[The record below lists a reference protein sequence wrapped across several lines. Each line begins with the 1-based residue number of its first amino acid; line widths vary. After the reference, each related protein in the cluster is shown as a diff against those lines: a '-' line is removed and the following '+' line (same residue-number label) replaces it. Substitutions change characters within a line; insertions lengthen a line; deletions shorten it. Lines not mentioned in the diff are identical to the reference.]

1 MSGLSTEA
9 VNEIVHRRALGQSVR
24 GIARSMCLSR
34 RAVSRAL
41 TEHDGARQHG
51 SPHPELPKQRQRRG
65 SVIDDYEEAI
75 GGFIKRYPDIT
86 VTRLLEELRALGYQG
101 GYSILRE
108 RVKTLRAP
116 APGQPVQRFETG
128 PGIQAQMDWGV
139 YTIEFSAEGTR
150 RINLFSYLLGYS
162 RRQYLRFTERQ
173 DFETL
178 LREHIRAFEHL
189 GGVAATC
196 LYDNMKTVV
205 NRWEDGEPLYNTRF
219 LAFATH
225 YGFRPRACWPRRPQT
240 KGKVERPF
248 SYVELNLLNGR
259 TFSSLEQLNQI
270 TQAWLANTADVR
282 VHRETRKRPIDA
294 HAEEQAHLLKL
305 PDNPYDTARV
315 VYRVV
320 DVEGMIAYENNF
332 YSTPWRF
339 VGRMLP
345 VRITEQDLIVY
356 DPASLEVVAR
366 HCLVPRSLKGERR
379 IDVAHRPTRDAKEQE
394 EVLRERFGELGEP
407 ALRFLEGVL
416 RAHRDGKAQ
425 ARTVLS
431 FLSLYRRD
439 DVLAA
444 IERAVRYHAF
454 SRQSVE
460 RILAVQA
467 RPRPALE
474 CLDDQYRPSLTDEKP
489 VGPRPTADYQ
499 ELLDL
504 ERSDADGRPP
514 EAES

>member
-1 MSGLSTEA
+1 MSGLSAEA
-9 VNEIVHRRALGQSVR
+9 INEIVHRRALGQSIR
-24 GIARSMCLSR
+24 SIARSMCLSR

-41 TEHDGARQHG
+41 TEHDGARQQG
-51 SPHPELPKQRQRRG
+51 SPHPELPGRRRRRG
-65 SVIDDYEEAI
+65 SALDDYEEAI

-86 VTRLLEELRALGYQG
+86 IVRLLEELRGLGFQG

-116 APGQPVQRFETG
+116 AAVQPVQRFETG

-139 YTIEFSAEGTR
+139 YTIEFSAQGPR
-150 RINLFSYLLGYS
+150 RVNLFSYLLGYS
-162 RRQYLRFTERQ
+162 RRQYLHFTEKQ

-205 NRWEDGEPLYNTRF
+205 DRWEEGEPLYNTRF

-259 TFSSLEQLNQI
+259 TFSSLEHLNQ
-270 TQAWLANTADVR
+270 TTGVWLANTADVR
-282 VHRETRKRPIDA
+282 VHRETGKRPMDA
-294 HAEEQAHLLKL
+294 HAEEQSHLLKL
-305 PDNPYDTARV
+305 PGTAYDTARV

-320 DVEGMIAYENNF
+320 DVEGTIVYESNF

-345 VRITEQDLIVY
+345 VRVTEHELIVY
-356 DPASLEVVAR
+356 DPASLEQVAC
-366 HCLVPRSLKGERR
+366 HALVPRPSKGERR
-379 IDVAHRPTRDAKEQE
+379 IDAAHRPTRDSQEQE
-394 EVLRERFGELGEP
+394 EVLRERFRELGEP
-407 ALRFLEGVL
+407 ALRFLEGLL
-416 RAHRDGKAQ
+416 RTHRNGKSQ
-425 ARTVLS
+425 ARKVLS
-431 FLSLYRRD
+431 FLGLYRRD

-454 SRQSVE
+454 SCLSLE

-467 RPRPALE
+467 RPRSALE
-474 CLDDQYRPSLTDEKP
+474 CLNDQYRPSLTDDTP
-489 VGPRPTADYQ
+489 VEPRPTADYQ
-499 ELLDL
+499 ELLGEPND
-504 ERSDADGRPP
+504 DDRPP
-514 EAES
+514 KAEG

>member
-1 MSGLSTEA
+1 MSRLSAEEI
-9 VNEIVHRRALGQSVR
+9 NEIIHRRALGQSVR
-24 GIARSMCLSR
+24 GIARTMCLSR

-41 TEHDGARQHG
+41 TEHDSARKQG
-51 SPHPELPKQRQRRG
+51 SPPPEFRGRRRRRQ
-65 SVIDDYEEAI
+65 SVVDDYEEAI

-86 VTRLLEELRALGYQG
+86 VIRLLEELRALGYQG
-101 GYSILRE
+101 GYSVLRE

-116 APGQPVQRFETG
+116 APAQLVQRFETG
-128 PGIQAQMDWGV
+128 PGIQAQVDWTT
-139 YTIEFSAEGTR
+139 YTINFSAEGTR
-150 RINLFSYLLGYS
+150 RVNLFSYLLGYS
-162 RRQYLRFTERQ
+162 RRQYLHFTERQ

-178 LREHIRAFEHL
+178 LREHVRAFEHL
-189 GGVAATC
+189 GGAAATC

-205 NRWEDGEPLYNTRF
+205 DRWEGGDPLYNTRF

-225 YGFRPRACWPRRPQT
+225 YGFRPHACWPRRPQT

-248 SYVELNLLNGR
+248 WYAETNLLNGR
-259 TFSSLEQLNQI
+259 TFSGLEHLNQT
-270 TQAWLANTADVR
+270 TQMWLTNTADVR
-282 VHRETRKRPIDA
+282 IHRETRRRPIDA

-305 PDNPYDTARV
+305 PDAPYDTARV

-320 DVEGMIAYENNF
+320 DVEGMIAYENNR

-345 VRITEQDLIVY
+345 VRVTEHELIVY

-366 HCLVPRSLKGERR
+366 HPLLPRGPKGERR
-379 IDVAHRPTRDAKEQE
+379 IDATHRPTRDSKEQE
-394 EVLRERFGELGEP
+394 EVLRERFRELGESAP
-407 ALRFLEGVL
+407 HFLEGLL
-416 RAHRDGKAQ
+416 RVHRDGKSQ
-425 ARTVLS
+425 ARKALS
-431 FLSLYRRD
+431 FLSLYRRE

-454 SRQSVE
+454 SCYSLE

-474 CLDDQYRPSLTDEKP
+474 CLDEQYRPSLTDDTP
-489 VGPRPTADYQ
+489 IGPRPTADYQ
-499 ELLDL
+499 ELLEEPNDH
-504 ERSDADGRPP
+504 EPPP
-514 EAES
+514 EAKS

>member
-1 MSGLSTEA
+1 MSRLSTEA
-9 VNEIVHRRALGQSVR
+9 VNEIVHRESLGQSIR

-41 TEHDGARQHG
+41 SAHDRARQHG
-51 SPHPELPKQRQRRG
+51 TPHPELPKARQRRG
-65 SVIDDYEEAI
+65 SVIDDYAEAI
-75 GGFIKRYPDIT
+75 NGFIKRYPDIT
-86 VTRLLEELRALGYQG
+86 VTRLLEELRPLGYPG

-108 RVKTLRAP
+108 YIKTLRAP
-116 APGQPVQRFETG
+116 TPKEPVLRFETG
-128 PGIQAQMDWGV
+128 PGAQAQMDWGV

-150 RINLFSYLLGYS
+150 RVNLFSYVLGYS
-162 RRQYLRFTERQ
+162 RRQYLRFAERQ

-196 LYDNMKTVV
+196 LYDNMKSVV
-205 NRWEDGEPLYNTRF
+205 DRWEGGEPLYNTRF

-259 TFSSLEQLNQI
+259 TFSSLEHLNQV
-270 TQAWLANTADVR
+270 TQAWLASTADVR
-282 VHRETRKRPIDA
+282 VHRETGKRPIDA
-294 HAEEQAHLLKL
+294 HAEELAHLLKL

-320 DVEGMIAYENNF
+320 DVDGLVAYDSNF

-345 VRITEQDLIVY
+345 VRITEHELIAY
-356 DPASLEVVAR
+356 DPLSLELIAR
-366 HCLVPRSLKGERR
+366 HCLVPRSSKGEQRV
-379 IDVAHRPTRDAKEQE
+379 DASHRPSRDTKEQE
-394 EVLRERFGELGEP
+394 ETLRERFGELGEP
-407 ALRFLEGVL
+407 ALRFLEGLL
-416 RAHRDGKAQ
+416 RTHRDGKSQ
-425 ARTVLS
+425 ARKVLS
-431 FLSLYRRD
+431 FLGLYRRD
-439 DVLAA
+439 DVVAA

-454 SRQSVE
+454 SHQSVE

-467 RPRPALE
+467 RPRPVLE
-474 CLDDQYRPSLTDEKP
+474 RLDDQYRPSLTDQNP
-489 VGPRPTADYQ
+489 VGPRPTTEYQ
-499 ELLDL
+499 GLL
-504 ERSDADGRPP
+504 EEPNTDGQPP
-514 EAES
+514 EAEG

>member
-1 MSGLSTEA
+1 MNELGAEA
-9 VNEIVHRRALGQSVR
+9 INEIVHRRGLGQSIR
-24 GIARSMCLSR
+24 SIARSMCLSR

-41 TEHDGARQHG
+41 TEHDRTREHG
-51 SPHPELPKQRQRRG
+51 SPHPELPRRRRRRG
-65 SVIDDYEEAI
+65 SVVDGYEEAI
-75 GGFIKRYPDIT
+75 GGFIKRYPNIT
-86 VTRLLEELRALGYQG
+86 IIRLLEELRGLGYQG

-116 APGQPVQRFETG
+116 AAAQPIQRFETG
-128 PGIQAQMDWGV
+128 PGIQAQMDWAM
-139 YTIEFSAEGTR
+139 YTIDFSAEGPR
-150 RINLFSYLLGYS
+150 KVNLFSYLLGYS
-162 RRQYLRFTERQ
+162 RRQYLHFTERQ

-205 NRWEDGEPLYNTRF
+205 DRWEGGEPLYNTRF

-248 SYVELNLLNGR
+248 FYVEMNLLNGR
-259 TFSSLEQLNQI
+259 TFSSLEHLNQT
-270 TQAWLANTADVR
+270 TQMWLASTADVR
-282 VHRETRKRPIDA
+282 IHRETGKRPIDA
-294 HAEEQAHLLKL
+294 FAEEQPHLLKL
-305 PDNPYDTARV
+305 PGTPYDTARV

-320 DVEGMIAYENNF
+320 GVEGMIAYESNL

-345 VRITEQDLIVY
+345 VRVTEDELIVY
-356 DPASLEVVAR
+356 DPASLEPVAR
-366 HCLVPRSLKGERR
+366 HSLVPRQSKGERR
-379 IDVAHRPTRDAKEQE
+379 IDAAHRPTRDSKEQE
-394 EVLRERFGELGEP
+394 EVLRQRFRELGEP
-407 ALRFLEGVL
+407 ALRFLEGLL
-416 RAHRDGKAQ
+416 RTHRHGKSQ
-425 ARTVLS
+425 ARKVLS
-431 FLSLYRRD
+431 FLGLYHRD

-454 SRQSVE
+454 SCHSLE

-467 RPRPALE
+467 RPRPPLE
-474 CLDDQYRPSLTDEKP
+474 CGNDPYRPNLTDDTP

-499 ELLDL
+499 ELLGEPD
-504 ERSDADGRPP
+504 DDDRPP
-514 EAES
+514 ETES

>member
-1 MSGLSTEA
+1 M
-9 VNEIVHRRALGQSVR
+9 N
-24 GIARSMCLSR
+24 
-34 RAVSRAL
+34 
-41 TEHDGARQHG
+41 
-51 SPHPELPKQRQRRG
+51 
-65 SVIDDYEEAI
+65 
-75 GGFIKRYPDIT
+75 
-86 VTRLLEELRALGYQG
+86 GY
-101 GYSILRE
+101 
-108 RVKTLRAP
+108 
-116 APGQPVQRFETG
+116 
-128 PGIQAQMDWGV
+128 
-139 YTIEFSAEGTR
+139 
-150 RINLFSYLLGYS
+150 
-162 RRQYLRFTERQ
+162 TERQ

-205 NRWEDGEPLYNTRF
+205 DRWEGGEPLYNTRF

-259 TFSSLEQLNQI
+259 TFSTLEHLNQ
-270 TQAWLANTADVR
+270 TTEAWLANTADVR
-282 VHRETRKRPIDA
+282 VHRETGKRPIDA

-305 PDNPYDTARV
+305 PGTAYDTARV

-320 DVEGMIAYENNF
+320 DVEGMIAFESNS

-345 VRITEQDLIVY
+345 VRVTEHELIVY
-356 DPASLEVVAR
+356 DPASLEPVAC
-366 HCLVPRSLKGERR
+366 HLLVPRQSKGEQR
-379 IDVAHRPTRDAKEQE
+379 IDAAHRPTRNSQEQE
-394 EVLRERFGELGEP
+394 EVLRERFRELGEP
-407 ALRFLEGVL
+407 ALRFLEGLL
-416 RAHRDGKAQ
+416 RTHRDGKNQ
-425 ARTVLS
+425 ARKVLS

-439 DVLAA
+439 DLLSA

-454 SRQSVE
+454 SYHSLE

-467 RPRPALE
+467 RPRSALE
-474 CLDDQYRPSLTDEKP
+474 CLIDQYRPSLTDDTP

-499 ELLDL
+499 ELLEGPD
-504 ERSDADGRPP
+504 DHDPP
-514 EAES
+514 PQAGD